1 MSLPLSVLDL
11 VPVGSGETAAGSV
24 HRVLDLASLAD
35 RLDFVRYWFAEHHGM
50 PSVASASPEVLIGH
64 VASAT
69 RRIRVG
75 SGGVMLPN
83 HAPLRIAESYR
94 TLAALHPDRIDLGLG
109 RAPGS
114 DALASRAL
122 RASNGLDF
130 PELVRELQVV
140 SGEASLPDNH
150 WLHALKAMPDDAPL
164 PPIWILGSSG
174 ASARYA
180 ASLGLGYSFASHFSA
195 TAPAP
200 FFEDYR
206 NHFVPSRNF
215 PNPHTI
221 LGVGV
226 VCAETREEADY
237 LSASL
242 DLAWVRIHRG
252 EFGRTP
258 TPEEALAYPYTPH
271 ERHLADQRRSLM
283 IIGTPETV
291 RAGIEAKAQACGA
304 SEVMITSTIHSHA
317 ARLRCYALVAEAFAE
332 EQPREKTA

>member
-11 VPVGSGETAAGSV
+11 VPVGSGESAAACV
-24 HRVLDLASLAD
+24 RRVLDLATLAD
-35 RLDFVRYWFAEHHGM
+35 RLGYKRYWFAEHHGM

-69 RRIRVG
+69 RHIRVG

-94 TLAALHPDRIDLGLG
+94 TLSALHPDRIDLGLG

-140 SGEASLPDNH
+140 SGDAQLPENH
-150 WLHALKAMPDDAPL
+150 WLHKLKAMPDDAPL
-164 PPIWILGSSG
+164 PSIWILGSSG

-195 TAPAP
+195 TPPAP

-206 NHFVPSRNF
+206 RHFEASRNF
-215 PNPHTI
+215 ARPHTI

-226 VCAETREEADY
+226 VCAETEERAEY
-237 LSASL
+237 LASSL
-242 DLAWVRIHRG
+242 DLAWVRIQRG

-258 TPEEALAYPYTPH
+258 TPEEALAYPYTPL
-271 ERHLADQRRSLM
+271 ERRIAGERRALM
-283 IIGTPETV
+283 IVGTPEQV
-291 RAGIEAKAQACGA
+291 RKGIEDKAKACGA
-304 SEVMITSTIHSHA
+304 SEVMITSTIHSHEE
-317 ARLRCYALVAEAFAE
+317 RLRSYALVSRAFATD
-332 EQPREKTA
+332 PA